1 MIASNFLFMAEYFGR
16 FDPRWRSLQ
25 ARSAS
30 GLRRLG
36 AIFRRP
42 YPPLPPLSAHL
53 YRDIGIEMPPKR
65 EDVFWPW

>member
-36 AIFRRP
+36 AIFRQP

-65 EDVFWPW
+65 EDPFWHW